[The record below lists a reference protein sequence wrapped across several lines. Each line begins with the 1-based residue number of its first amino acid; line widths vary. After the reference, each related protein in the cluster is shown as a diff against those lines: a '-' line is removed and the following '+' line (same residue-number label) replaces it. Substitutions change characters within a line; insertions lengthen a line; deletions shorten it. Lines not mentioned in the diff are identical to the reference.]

1 MQVDV
6 FGEMFCEYNRPK
18 NETGLRAM
26 SSIQVAMEGQ
36 VKWTPEAGVL
46 AATGKPLRIPWSC
59 RKLGV
64 PFSDDGG
71 QRAALLEQ
79 LRSFKECGRAK
90 ARNVDDSS
98 VWTLEISRV
107 DNNLFG
113 RCKRMR

>member
-1 MQVDV
+1 
-6 FGEMFCEYNRPK
+6 MFCEYNRPK

-36 VKWTPEAGVL
+36 VKWTPEAGDL

-71 QRAALLEQ
+71 NALHYSSNSVLSRSVGEPRLEMSTIAVFGPWRYREWITTC
-79 LRSFKECGRAK
+79 LDVVKEC
-90 ARNVDDSS
+90 VDKKTFF
-98 VWTLEISRV
+98 V
-107 DNNLFG
+107 
-113 RCKRMR
+113 